1 MQMTRV
7 EGRVAQVLDERR
19 LVINRGRVDGVQV
32 GMRFEVKAGAPVEI
46 RDPETDEVLDVID
59 RVKVRVEATEVR
71 ERITI
76 CTTYEYR
83 DIGAALGLDLNTT
96 FGPRRKRPVTF
107 ETEPSVA
114 LPPLDPEQAYI
125 RKGDRAIQIAEP
137 E

>member
-19 LVINRGRVDGVQV
+19 LVLNRGRVDGVQV

-71 ERITI
+71 ERITV

-83 DIGAALGLDLNTT
+83 HIGAALGLDLDTVL
-96 FGPRRKRPVTF
+96 GPRRKTPVTIQP
-107 ETEPSVA
+107 ERSVA

-125 RKGDRAIQIAEP
+125 RKGDRAIQIVEP

>member
-19 LVINRGRVDGVQV
+19 LVINRGSADGVRF

-46 RDPETDEVLDVID
+46 RDPETDEILDVID
-59 RVKVRVEATEVR
+59 RVKVRVEVTEVR
-71 ERITI
+71 ERISI

-83 DIGAALGLDLNTT
+83 HLGAALGLDVDTSI
-96 FGPRRKRPVTF
+96 GPRRRAPVTIWS
-107 ETEPSVA
+107 EPSVA

-125 RKGDRAIQIAEP
+125 RKGDLVVQMVASE
-137 E
+137 